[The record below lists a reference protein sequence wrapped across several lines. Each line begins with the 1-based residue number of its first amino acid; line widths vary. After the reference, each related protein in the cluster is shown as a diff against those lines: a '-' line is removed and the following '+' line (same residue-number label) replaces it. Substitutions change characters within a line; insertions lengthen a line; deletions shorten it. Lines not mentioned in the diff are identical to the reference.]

1 MSKRTACALYL
12 SFMALPALAQ
22 TAAEPATA
30 FATAAPQ
37 TEPQGAEAQEAA
49 PARIVVS
56 GRRPGPGLWK
66 VSKGNHVMWVF
77 GLYSPLPQKMEWD
90 AGRVERLVAQSQ
102 EVLKPPVANLEVGFF
117 RSLTLLPG
125 MIGMKKNPDGAR
137 LHDILPADVY
147 ARWTT
152 LKSKYIGDDKG
163 VEAYRPFFAGEEL
176 LQAAL
181 KKTGLSQG
189 YEVRKQIET
198 IAEKNKVK
206 LSFSGIEME
215 VENPNRLLK
224 DFKKGQMED
233 VACFTRTLDSLE
245 ADVETMRVRANAWA
259 NGDIAEINALD
270 YRERDDACNDAVLN
284 ASFAKNDKAFQN
296 VPERVREA
304 WLKKAEQSLAV
315 NATTFAMLQ
324 MKNIVDPAGYL
335 AALQARGYTV
345 ESPK

>member
-1 MSKRTACALYL
+1 MMSKHTACALYL
-12 SFMALPALAQ
+12 GFLALPALAQ
-22 TAAEPATA
+22 TAPEPAAAAAAAQAEQQTA
-30 FATAAPQ
+30 EAPQ
-37 TEPQGAEAQEAA
+37 AVSAQ
-49 PARIVVS
+49 IVVS

-90 AGRVERLVAQSQ
+90 AARVERLVAQSQ
-102 EVLKPPVANLEVGFF
+102 EVLKPPVASLEVGFF

-125 MIGMKKNPDGAR
+125 MIGMKKNPDGAT

-147 ARWTT
+147 ARWTS
-152 LKSKYIGDDKG
+152 LKSKYIGDDKD

-189 YEVRKQIET
+189 YEVRKQIEK
-198 IAEKNKVK
+198 IADKNKVK

-245 ADVETMRVRANAWA
+245 ADIETMRLRANAWA
-259 NGDIAEINALD
+259 NGDIAEIKALD

-284 ASFAKNDKAFQN
+284 ASFAKNDKAFQH

-335 AALQARGYTV
+335 AALQARGFTV